1 MDALRRILGQLLLRP
16 TSRTSFSNVQ
26 QTLPYI
32 PYSRFAYMYEI
43 HQDLE
48 QTHPIPSLRNIPSSA
63 FFRIHQG
70 VSNYVKHTFNVVHFA
85 PVNHLSISKDPQ
97 YEKVTRF
104 SSITPTI
111 KGRDLVKEQIGELG
125 MSGGEF
131 YAVRRSPSSQ
141 ISTESNCLDE
151 ASTTD
156 AETPETHT
164 ASGKQDEAVLEADEV
179 DSPYAAILK
188 DVTGINFRAL
198 VDQWNKNGLMETD
211 IDAVSNRIPTGLG
224 TTPTPTSSISI
235 SLSDSSR
242 TEAETSDIQ
251 TAAVYTR
258 LRSTP
263 TPTSSV
269 SISLGEASTTEAG
282 TSEIHTAAALCARP
296 LTRKQEHL
304 QGLQIVTLW
313 TAFPVPS
320 FHKPLQALLREI
332 ERVQLLQVAGEKLV
346 QKQAS

>member
-70 VSNYVKHTFNVVHFA
+70 VNNYVKHTFNVVHFA

-104 SSITPTI
+104 SSITPAI

-151 ASTTD
+151 VSTTD
-156 AETPETHT
+156 AETSETHT
-164 ASGKQDEAVLEADEV
+164 ASVYTNEARFLPPSTEELPTRSVIHMLFSEGIVRRELEALNESKSPGPDEIPSKLLKKLANAFV
-179 DSPYAAILK
+179 DAH
-188 DVTGINFRAL
+188 
-198 VDQWNKNGLMETD
+198 
-211 IDAVSNRIPTGLG
+211 SNVI
-224 TTPTPTSSISI
+224 
-235 SLSDSSR
+235 
-242 TEAETSDIQ
+242 
-251 TAAVYTR
+251 
-258 LRSTP
+258 
-263 TPTSSV
+263 
-269 SISLGEASTTEAG
+269 
-282 TSEIHTAAALCARP
+282 
-296 LTRKQEHL
+296 
-304 QGLQIVTLW
+304 
-313 TAFPVPS
+313 
-320 FHKPLQALLREI
+320 
-332 ERVQLLQVAGEKLV
+332 
-346 QKQAS
+346 